1 MVGLCKGL
9 GILTVEGADRG
20 PERRACL
27 QDRSATAFFILLV
40 IIALPVWLVSGRL
53 GVISALRIPTSDLAL
68 AFSPLVAAFAITAG
82 REGWRAATKL
92 LARAV
97 DPTSMR
103 GGRWNAGVVLIP
115 PAVYATSWGVM
126 RLVGSGAAMP
136 PFHPLRLALLL
147 GLFLVLAAGEEVGW
161 MGYAFEPLQRR
172 WGALPAS
179 SIIAVPWW
187 LGHLPSMA
195 EIGATHADMAWWALG
210 ALGLRI
216 VMAWLY
222 NNTGA
227 SLFAMVLFHALLNL
241 SRIATFPVVGSH
253 YVTAYQAAA
262 YLAIAS
268 LAVVAMITTRG
279 RLGHD
284 HA

>member
-68 AFSPLVAAFAITAG
+68 AFSPLVAAFAITAR

-92 LARAV
+92 LARAF

-103 GGRWNAGVVLIP
+103 GGRWNAAVVLIP

-136 PFHPLRLALLL
+136 DVALCDHALDDLQDGRRVGPGLPFARTQRSDRERHRGVGPLRGAALC
-147 GLFLVLAAGEEVGW
+147 
-161 MGYAFEPLQRR
+161 
-172 WGALPAS
+172 
-179 SIIAVPWW
+179 AV
-187 LGHLPSMA
+187 
-195 EIGATHADMAWWALG
+195 
-210 ALGLRI
+210 
-216 VMAWLY
+216 
-222 NNTGA
+222 
-227 SLFAMVLFHALLNL
+227 
-241 SRIATFPVVGSH
+241 SRH
-253 YVTAYQAAA
+253 
-262 YLAIAS
+262 
-268 LAVVAMITTRG
+268 
-279 RLGHD
+279 
-284 HA
+284 